1 MRTQAYLDALAARL
15 AANCGDW
22 LDAAKSVGLSLMF
35 VRQWCKDDP
44 EAARVLN
51 EAEAVGVQGLYSAAV
66 KRAVEGVEEDV
77 YYKGDVCGQKTV
89 YSDSLLTTLL
99 KGKLEAF
106 KAADQQT
113 PQVTVNI
120 ANLMP
125 RASSYDE
132 WLAMKNETL
141 KPQALPAPVLP
152 EVIEGELVHAEADL
166 RALAS
171 IMCEPP
177 KDEPFKGLDL

>member
-1 MRTQAYLDALAARL
+1 
-15 AANCGDW
+15 
-22 LDAAKSVGLSLMF
+22 MF
-35 VRQWCKDDP
+35 VRQWVKDDP
-44 EAARVLN
+44 VAATTLN

-66 KRAVEGVEEDV
+66 KRAVDGVEKAV
-77 YYKGDVCGQKTV
+77 WYKGSIAGYETE

-113 PQVTVNI
+113 PQLTVNI

-141 KPQALPAPVLP
+141 KPLPAPVLP
-152 EVIEGELVHAEADL
+152 EALEGELVQAKNDVSEVAQAAYFFMKPPFDGVDL
-166 RALAS
+166 
-171 IMCEPP
+171 
-177 KDEPFKGLDL
+177 

>member
-1 MRTQAYLDALAARL
+1 MRTQAYLDRL
-15 AANCGDW
+15 AHELSHNCGDW
-22 LDAAKSVGLSLMF
+22 LSAAKSCGLSLMF
-35 VRQWCKDDP
+35 VRQWVKDDP
-44 EAARVLN
+44 IAASTLT

-66 KRAVEGVEEDV
+66 KRAVEGYEEDV

-141 KPQALPAPVLP
+141 KPQMIAAPVMS
-152 EVIEGELVHAEADL
+152 EVIEGQITQAREEVSEIAQAAYFFMKPPFDGVDL
-166 RALAS
+166 
-171 IMCEPP
+171 
-177 KDEPFKGLDL
+177 